1 MKRKEKAYVIAQ
13 EQISA
18 GIYSLRLSVSFARDV
33 RAGQFVSLFSA
44 DRSRLLPRPISV
56 CEADAAKG
64 RIRLVYRVAGEGT
77 AEFSRLRAGDFVE
90 VMGPLG
96 NGFPLDQA
104 AGRRVLLVGG
114 GIGIPPMLACARG
127 FAALP
132 PEQRP
137 SSAAFVVGYRNADTY
152 LLDDLREAAP
162 VYTATDDGSLGMPGT
177 VLDAIRAEDLE
188 ADVVF
193 ACGPKPMLRALRDFT
208 DERGMACF
216 VSMEERMACGVGVCL
231 GCVTRTA
238 GVDAHSHVHNA
249 RVCTDGPVFDAREVD
264 LT

>member
-56 CEADAAKG
+56 CEADA
-64 RIRLVYRVAGEGT
+64 
-77 AEFSRLRAGDFVE
+77 
-90 VMGPLG
+90 GPLG

-162 VYTATDDGSLGMPGT
+162 VYTATDDGSLGTPGT